1 MRSSTQEAPD
11 LRTSAR
17 DGHLSES
24 CCAGCRRA
32 VTGCEGDVKV
42 CVGHENIVLC
52 GVCFQQH
59 PRRPEWLGSDL
70 AGPRTRPML
79 RDVGAIPRGPCK

>member
-1 MRSSTQEAPD
+1 MALLQSS
-11 LRTSAR
+11 
-17 DGHLSES
+17 
-24 CCAGCRRA
+24 CAGCLRA
-32 VTGCEGDVKV
+32 VTGGDGDIKV

-59 PRRPEWLGSDL
+59 PRRSEWLGSDL

-79 RDVGAIPRGPCK
+79 RDHVGAIQVGRGDPGRTCN